1 MEIYY
6 LNLENQFEVLPA
18 VTNIECS
25 LRNILFSA
33 EQNILCEYPLVT
45 AARPVARC
53 RSCDVNS

>member
-25 LRNILFSA
+25 LWNILFSA
-33 EQNILCEYPLVT
+33 EHSMRISVGYGGP
-45 AARPVARC
+45 ARGQLQKL
-53 RSCDVNS
+53 